1 MLPPDGLTHPRRTT
15 GEALS
20 RCGILLAVVGEGLA
34 GFAMIRLVQLEGPTE
49 GVLGLAWLIITAGGR
64 HLRLKGR
71 HRSTA
76 EFYEAQRRPL
86 GPEYSGF

>member
-1 MLPPDGLTHPRRTT
+1 MLPPDWLTHPRRTP
-15 GEALS
+15 GEALI
-20 RCGILLAVVGEGLA
+20 RVGIFLAIVGEVLA

-49 GVLGLAWLIITAGGR
+49 GVLGLAWLTITAGGR
-64 HLRLKGR
+64 QLRLKGK

-86 GPEYSGF
+86 GPEYKGF